1 MGFGFYG
8 SLLCSITGNI
18 GEGDRFGELALALL
32 DKFHAKEWIPRVYL
46 GVFGHAG
53 SYKLPLQEMYPHIEY
68 AQKIAFETGDIEV
81 SKCVI
86 EHVAVSFSPTKKDAP
101 WS

>member
-1 MGFGFYG
+1 
-8 SLLCSITGNI
+8 
-18 GEGDRFGELALALL
+18 LL

-81 SKCVI
+81 SKSVI

-101 WS
+101 